1 MKINENKIM
10 EILEKYEDTIR
21 STGAFFIEV
30 DEDELSITD
39 ACEGVDMMPLD
50 KDMCFKLADL
60 FKELGESL

>member
-30 DEDELSITD
+30 DENELSITD
-39 ACEGVDMMPLD
+39 ACEGVDMIPLD
-50 KDMCFKLADL
+50 KDLCSKLSEL